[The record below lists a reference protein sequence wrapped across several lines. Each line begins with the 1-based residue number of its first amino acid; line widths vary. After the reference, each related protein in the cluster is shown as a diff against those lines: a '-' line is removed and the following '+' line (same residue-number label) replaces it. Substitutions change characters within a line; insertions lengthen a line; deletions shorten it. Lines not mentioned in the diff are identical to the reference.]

1 MDRVGATR
9 METNT
14 MKGIEVRTI
23 MKYGNE
29 ILISIIPL
37 IEENVVLL
45 LWYSDHTLI
54 ELNGHKYQVSL
65 LSYFFL
71 LPSNEDILLK
81 TNKKSA
87 DKKGKK
93 EFFDFIVHFLPF
105 VFILEEN

>member
-1 MDRVGATR
+1 MA
-9 METNT
+9 TNT
-14 MKGIEVRTI
+14 R
-23 MKYGNE
+23 
-29 ILISIIPL
+29 
-37 IEENVVLL
+37 
-45 LWYSDHTLI
+45 
-54 ELNGHKYQVSL
+54 SL
-65 LSYFFL
+65 CYRIFFL